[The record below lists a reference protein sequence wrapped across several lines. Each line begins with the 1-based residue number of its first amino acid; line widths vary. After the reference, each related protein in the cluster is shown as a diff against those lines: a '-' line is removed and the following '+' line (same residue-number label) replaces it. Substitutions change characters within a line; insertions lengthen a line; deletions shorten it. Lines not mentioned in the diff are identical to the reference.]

1 MAERQPSWDKYEAAI
16 LLEGILASMK
26 GELTR
31 SDAVKAVSHDLRAMA
46 VHRGIEIDAVYR
58 NTNGISFQM
67 KSMESAYLGRTVFK
81 PATRLLQGL
90 QVCIMTPMTSIKI
103 TEGGKSN
110 DNRWKNR

>member
-67 KSMESAYLGRTVFK
+67 KSMESAYL
-81 PATRLLQGL
+81 
-90 QVCIMTPMTSIKI
+90 
-103 TEGGKSN
+103 
-110 DNRWKNR
+110 